1 MYGDNCR
8 VSIKTAKFFGR
19 PVKAIAKVKKE
30 DPASMKAII
39 QDVFVAPNND
49 LVKDS
54 FVKLFWK

>member
-1 MYGDNCR
+1 MYGDNCS

-30 DPASMKAII
+30 DPANMKAII

-49 LVKDS
+49 LLKDS